1 MARKNQVSLLKTIC
15 HLVREG
21 KLPQPFRRKDVY
33 KYSNGEFALTYLNTF
48 LANNC
53 EGTGNYVNRGQHAWF
68 RRLSKGLYEVIDY
81 AED

>member
-1 MARKNQVSLLKTIC
+1 MAHKNQVSLPKRIC

-21 KLPQPFRRKDVY
+21 KLSRAFRTKDVHRHL
-33 KYSNGEFALTYLNTF
+33 NGEFALTYLNTV

-53 EGTGNYVNRGQHAWF
+53 EGTGNYVNRGQRAWF
-68 RRLSKGLYEVIDY
+68 RRLSEGLYEVGDY